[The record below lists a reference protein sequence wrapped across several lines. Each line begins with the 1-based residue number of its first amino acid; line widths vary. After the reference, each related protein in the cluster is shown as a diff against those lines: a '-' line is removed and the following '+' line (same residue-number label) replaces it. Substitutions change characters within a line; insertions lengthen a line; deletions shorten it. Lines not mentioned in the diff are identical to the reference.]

1 MNMDKSEFT
10 RELFSK
16 SYLTVETLKKLYKT
30 MKLLVEGFKVKF
42 ETVESRHT
50 FSIKIYILKSDLS
63 QEDSAV
69 VKELLKRTV

>member
-1 MNMDKSEFT
+1 MDKSEFT

-42 ETVESRHT
+42 ETVESSHT

>member
-1 MNMDKSEFT
+1 MDKSEFT
-10 RELFSK
+10 RDLFSK

-50 FSIKIYILKSDLS
+50 FSIKIYILKRDLS
-63 QEDSAV
+63 QKDTEV
-69 VKELLKRTV
+69 VKELLKRTI

>member
-1 MNMDKSEFT
+1 MDKSEFT

-42 ETVESRHT
+42 ETVESRYT

-69 VKELLKRTV
+69 VKELLKRTI

>member
-1 MNMDKSEFT
+1 MDKSEFT

-50 FSIKIYILKSDLS
+50 FSIKIYILKRDLS
-63 QEDSAV
+63 QKDTEV
-69 VKELLKRTV
+69 VKELLKRTI